1 MIFYLIALYAI
12 LPNNVLM
19 SSIVVAW
26 LLKVAVEILFTPVT
40 YIIINKVK
48 KFEGEDYY
56 DKDTDFNT
64 LSLRV

>member
-1 MIFYLIALYAI
+1 
-12 LPNNVLM
+12 M